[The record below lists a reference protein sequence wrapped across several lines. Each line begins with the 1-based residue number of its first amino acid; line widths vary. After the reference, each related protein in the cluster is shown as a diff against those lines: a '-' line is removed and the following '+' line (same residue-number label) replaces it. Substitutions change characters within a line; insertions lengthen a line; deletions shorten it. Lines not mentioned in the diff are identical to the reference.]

1 MDKKFN
7 FIQLPKSEVMLAEEE
22 QSYLLGGA
30 NCRPY
35 TSCPK
40 EYLNHCYYDN
50 SPCATTAASVTTS
63 QLLYNPRK
71 PILSISLPDEDLV

>member
-40 EYLNHCYYDN
+40 EYLNHCYYDD
-50 SPCATTAASVTTS
+50 SPCAGTGGCGGDFHCDHSCFGHDFTIIV
-63 QLLYNPRK
+63 
-71 PILSISLPDEDLV
+71 